1 MDLGKY
7 IHQLL
12 KRRNEV
18 FVKGLGTF
26 KRIHTSSVY
35 DERRAMYLPPVTYLE
50 FDAKSTDGVDFV
62 DYVQQSLQ
70 LSRTDAEQKVEE
82 QVIQLL
88 EEIKDHGVGVLS
100 HLGQFIKHGNSLV
113 FKAEDLSGFH
123 LQPVEGVQEE
133 VLETPIAA
141 EILTEEPVQQEE
153 QELIEEELTETR
165 IQEEESPIL
174 EEPTQA
180 EEQEVLLEPEVKS
193 SNKTLWYMVA
203 AIVAL
208 AIIGSLFYI
217 NRTGQTTAE
226 VPSTDTGTLAN
237 APVSNVDTAVNQR
250 IDTLSQVAD
259 TTLVDTAQRTVPT
272 TNKPLIPANHHYQVV
287 IGSHR
292 TLAQAYEQAESFNK
306 AGITS
311 VRVIPSK
318 LAKNLKKVIWDSY
331 ETKEQA
337 DSALRYVQKRYV
349 SDAWSGPINK

>member
-18 FVKGLGTF
+18 YVKGLGTF

-50 FDAKSTDGVDFV
+50 FDAKSNEGVDFA

-88 EEIKDHGVGVLS
+88 EEIKDHGVGVLN

-123 LQPVEGVQEE
+123 LQPVEGAQEEVPEAPMAAEIVVEEPNLEEELVQEE
-133 VLETPIAA
+133 PVEEAVPEVEAPI
-141 EILTEEPVQQEE
+141 
-153 QELIEEELTETR
+153 IEET
-165 IQEEESPIL
+165 I
-174 EEPTQA
+174 QA
-180 EEQEVLLEPEVKS
+180 EEQEAFVEPEVKS
-193 SNKTLWYMVA
+193 SNKTAWYMVA

-208 AIIGSLFYI
+208 AIIGSLFYL
-217 NRTGQTTAE
+217 NRAEQTTAE
-226 VPSTDTGTLAN
+226 VPSTDTLAN
-237 APVSNVDTAVNQR
+237 APVTDIDTAVTQSL
-250 IDTLSQVAD
+250 DTLNQVAD
-259 TTLVDTAQRTVPT
+259 TTVVDTTQRTVPT
-272 TNKPLIPANHHYQVV
+272 DNKPLIPANHNYQVV

>member
-18 FVKGLGTF
+18 YVKGLGTF

-35 DERRAMYLPPVTYLE
+35 DEKKAMYLPPVTYLE
-50 FDAKSTDGVDFV
+50 FDAKSKDGFDFV
-62 DYVQQSLQ
+62 DYVQQSQQ
-70 LSRTDAEQKVEE
+70 LSRSDAEQQVEE
-82 QVIQLL
+82 HVIQLL
-88 EEIKDHGVGVLS
+88 ENIKDHGVGVL
-100 HLGQFIKHGNSLV
+100 HRLGQFIKHGNSLV

-123 LQPVEGVQEE
+123 LQPVEGTQEE
-133 VLETPIAA
+133 VPVQPIAA
-141 EILTEEPVQQEE
+141 EVDSVETIDEEPIEE
-153 QELIEEELTETR
+153 AAIAEVENVEEPEVEEPANLIEEPTLP
-165 IQEEESPIL
+165 EEEPYL
-174 EEPTQA
+174 EQ
-180 EEQEVLLEPEVKS
+180 EVKS
-193 SNKTLWYMVA
+193 SNKATWYMIA

-208 AIIGSLFYI
+208 GIIGTLFYL
-217 NRTGQTTAE
+217 NRTAHTQEPQITDSVAQSP
-226 VPSTDTGTLAN
+226 VSTVDTVLTEPQDTLAN
-237 APVSNVDTAVNQR
+237 SVDSIAIDTAKQVVNS
-250 IDTLSQVAD
+250 DA
-259 TTLVDTAQRTVPT
+259 
-272 TNKPLIPANHHYQVV
+272 KPLIPANHHYQVV

-306 AGITS
+306 AGVTS

-349 SDAWSGPINK
+349 ADAWSGPINK